1 MRHKTFEKRHDFDIF
16 IDNLVY
22 QGRAY
27 LYNQKK

>member
-1 MRHKTFEKRHDFDIF
+1 MWYKTFEKWHDFDIF